1 MGLILLFKP
10 GVLPN
15 SFFFT
20 KVTVDEI
27 TKMLE
32 DLQGSKSTGLDGIPR
47 CCRYYNCY
55 VYCESVF
62 GKGYN
67 PMAM

>member
-20 KVTVDEI
+20 KVMVDEI

-32 DLQGSKSTGLDGIPR
+32 DLQGSKSKILQLLR
-47 CCRYYNCY
+47 LL
-55 VYCESVF
+55 
-62 GKGYN
+62 
-67 PMAM
+67 